1 MHKISIIKILK
12 GKIKDDNKRWKEL
25 PCSIIVR
32 IKIVEKFI
40 LSNIIYKFNVILIK
54 IPVRFSAETE
64 KMTLIS
70 LG

>member
-54 IPVRFSAETE
+54 IPVIFSAETE